1 MRRTLLHGYRCNL
14 GAAFGVLLVYAGVL
28 CIMPKHVFWSPDEGG
43 KFIELH
49 SIRWHG
55 GLTYTV
61 PYAAQRIDPNFNFYP
76 HLSAAHS
83 DTFPYPVPGP
93 QGTVRFHWPIWFPF
107 LSGFMLRAF
116 GLAGIYII
124 PLLSGWL
131 IALVSG
137 WIVHSLNPRLAPLT
151 ILLVGFAT
159 PVCFYSQCFWEH
171 TLAALLGLLAVA
183 ILVAAQ
189 PGSVGALVAMVPLLL
204 AAMMLRMEMVAFAAA
219 AFLAWG
225 LSGIGARIR
234 SSSEAGAATAA
245 PPPLVRLPRWASYL
259 LLVCLAAGAF
269 SIVANT
275 APTRQR
281 DFITTLPARL
291 GGTLRKLPHA
301 PRSVVSVFVN
311 TGRDEGPVLNPAW
324 VALACIAVGLCF
336 VAPFVSSIR
345 TEAAVVVPALTV
357 MLAFSASVA
366 FLDQGYRALHGIFP
380 VAPLMVIWLYA
391 LPDAWRRRDS
401 GLLTLASLAVLY
413 LMLGCAA
420 IFVFDVDAEGGLLSG
435 LEWGQ
440 RYLLTLY
447 PILTILSVLALQT
460 YRESTRPAR
469 LKAIFTFVVSAMMII
484 SVQQEVRGIAMLHSN
499 REKFAVWDRALRSDG
514 PIVTDLWWLPTTL
527 APLFLSKEM
536 FYVHSPRGLADWVR
550 LAVAQEISGFT
561 FVSLAPVQDTLFANA
576 AVRRVPQDS
585 RTVFELY
592 LTRFD
597 LVAAGRS
604 PATP

>member
-1 MRRTLLHGYRCNL
+1 
-14 GAAFGVLLVYAGVL
+14 
-28 CIMPKHVFWSPDEGG
+28 MPKHVFWSPDEGG

-61 PYAAQRIDPNFNFYP
+61 PYVGQWIDPNFNFYP
-76 HLSAAHS
+76 HVSTSDS
-83 DTFPYPVPGP
+83 DTFPYPVAGP
-93 QGTVRFHWPIWFPF
+93 QGTVRFHWPIWFPL

-116 GLAGIYII
+116 GLTGIYII

-137 WIVHSLNPRLAPLT
+137 RIVHSLNPRLAPLT

-159 PVCFYSQCFWEH
+159 PVCFYSQSFWEH

-189 PGSVGALVAMVPLLL
+189 PGSVGALVAMVPPLV

-225 LSGIGARIR
+225 LSGIVARIR
-234 SSSEAGAATAA
+234 SSSEAEAATAS
-245 PPPLVRLPRWASYL
+245 PSPLGRRCGRLPRWGSYV

-269 SIVANT
+269 AIVANT

-291 GGTLRKLPHA
+291 GGTLRKLPHV

-311 TGRDEGPVLNPAW
+311 TGRDEGPVLDPAW
-324 VALACIAVGLCF
+324 VTLACIAVGLCF
-336 VAPFVSSIR
+336 VAPFVTSVR
-345 TEAAVVVPALTV
+345 TEAAVVVPALLM
-357 MLAFSASVA
+357 MLTFSASVV
-366 FLDQGYRALHGIFP
+366 FLDQRYRALHAIFP
-380 VAPLMVIWLYA
+380 VAPFMVVWLYA

-401 GLLTLASLAVLY
+401 ALFTLAGFAVLY
-413 LMLGCAA
+413 LVIGCAA
-420 IFVFDVDAEGGLLSG
+420 IFVFYVDAEGGLMTG

-447 PILTILSVLALQT
+447 PILTILSLVALCS
-460 YRESTRPAR
+460 YWKSTRPAR
-469 LKAIFTFVVSAMMII
+469 LKTTFTVLVSAMMII
-484 SVQQEVRGIAMLHSN
+484 AVQQEVRGVAMLRFS
-499 REKFAVWDRALRSDG
+499 RVQFAVWDRTLRSDG

-527 APLFLSKEM
+527 APLFLTKEM
-536 FYVHSPRGLADWVR
+536 FYVHSPTELAEWVP
-550 LAVAQEISGFT
+550 LAAAQEISGFT
-561 FVSLAPVQDTLFANA
+561 FVSLVPVQDRQLANA
-576 AVRRVPQDS
+576 AVRRRPQDS
-585 RTVFELY
+585 RSVFGLY

-597 LVAAGRS
+597 LVASGS
-604 PATP
+604 LPAPP